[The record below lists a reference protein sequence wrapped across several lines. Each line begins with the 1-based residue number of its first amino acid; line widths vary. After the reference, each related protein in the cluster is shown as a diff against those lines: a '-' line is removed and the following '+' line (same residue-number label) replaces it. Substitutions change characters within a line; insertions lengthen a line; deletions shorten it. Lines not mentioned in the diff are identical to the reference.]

1 MFPFLKSDP
10 PIYSEQL
17 KLSATF
23 FNNLAAAFL
32 ILGAITPAMT
42 NEVKLAYSA
51 VGGGILAFGLHLW
64 AVRILRGLR
73 QPGSE

>member
-1 MFPFLKSDP
+1 MFPFLKSDQ
-10 PIYSEQL
+10 PIYSEQI
-17 KLSATF
+17 KLTATF

-51 VGGGILAFGLHLW
+51 AGGGILAFGLHLC
-64 AVRILRGLR
+64 AVWILSGLR
-73 QPGSE
+73 QPGA